1 MDFLVYALGSHGE
14 ILSIS
19 DTAIF
24 PLWNSYSEAERKR
37 PKRPRVGPIRSLF
50 PHHQPEM
57 NGSRNSVPY
66 MVGGLGEEQTKTDL
80 INIRNVQRPAL
91 GSAEDGCESWTI
103 RKAER

>member
-1 MDFLVYALGSHGE
+1 MDLLVYALGSHGE
-14 ILSIS
+14 VLSIS

-66 MVGGLGEEQTKTDL
+66 MVGRRAGGRTNQNRLNKY
-80 INIRNVQRPAL
+80 
-91 GSAEDGCESWTI
+91 
-103 RKAER
+103 